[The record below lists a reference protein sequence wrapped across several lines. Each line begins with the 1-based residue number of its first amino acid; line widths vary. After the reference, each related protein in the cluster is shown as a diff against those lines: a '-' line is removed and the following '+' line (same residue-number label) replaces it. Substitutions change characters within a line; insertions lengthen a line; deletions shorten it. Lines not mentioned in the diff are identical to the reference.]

1 MTNKAGKTRASSEQA
16 DVADARY
23 QLFKVGFARINDAIE
38 HRYSLEAICLIEGL
52 LADLTQSRTSDHV
65 EAFSG
70 FMNLD
75 PLLKRLAS
83 CEIDPQ
89 LRLLNQEVDWWRQ
102 SRNAIHEVMKID
114 AHHISPWPARVA
126 QLRDSAIAGRKLLRA
141 YDVAVRQA
149 RRRKDLV

>member
-1 MTNKAGKTRASSEQA
+1 MDKSGKTRASSEQA
-16 DVADARY
+16 DVAHARQ

-38 HRYSLEAICLIEGL
+38 HRYFLEAICLIESL
-52 LADLTQSRTSDHV
+52 LADRMESRTSDHV

-70 FMNLD
+70 FMNLG
-75 PLLKRLAS
+75 PLLNRLAA
-83 CEIDPQ
+83 CETDAR
-89 LRLLNQEVDWWRQ
+89 LRLLNQEVDCWRQ

-149 RRRKDLV
+149 RRRKEVA

>member
-1 MTNKAGKTRASSEQA
+1 MMNTAGKTRASSEQV
-16 DVADARY
+16 DVAEARH

-38 HRYSLEAICLIEGL
+38 HRYFLEAICLIESL
-52 LADLTQSRTSDHV
+52 LADRMESRTSDHV

-70 FMNLD
+70 FMNLG
-75 PLLKRLAS
+75 PLLKRLAA
-83 CEIDPQ
+83 CETDAR
-89 LRLLNQEVDWWRQ
+89 LRLLNQGVDRWRQ

-149 RRRKDLV
+149 RRRKEVA

>member
-1 MTNKAGKTRASSEQA
+1 MTDTAGKTRASSEQA
-16 DVADARY
+16 AVAGARH

-38 HRYSLEAICLIEGL
+38 HRYFLEAICLIESL
-52 LADLTQSRTSDHV
+52 LADRMESRTSDHI

-70 FMNLD
+70 FLNLG
-75 PLLKRLAS
+75 PLLNRLAT
-83 CEIDPQ
+83 CETDAR
-89 LRLLNQEVDWWRQ
+89 LRLLNEEVDRWRQ

-149 RRRKDLV
+149 RLRKEVA